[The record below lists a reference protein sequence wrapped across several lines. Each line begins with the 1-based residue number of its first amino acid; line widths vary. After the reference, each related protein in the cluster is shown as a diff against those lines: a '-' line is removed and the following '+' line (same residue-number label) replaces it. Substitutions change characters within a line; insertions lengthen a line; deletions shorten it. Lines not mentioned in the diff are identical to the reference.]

1 MKELQ
6 IGQSTLRGVGWDKM
20 LKFGRIKHKLK
31 VYPKGNLMKI
41 GFKQKTQTNQ
51 DVIRDVLI

>member
-1 MKELQ
+1 
-6 IGQSTLRGVGWDKM
+6 M